1 MTEWFC
7 VQERYKN
14 SLFPVYFI
22 VEVMTREMASFTG
35 KPLHKGILIHRGPH
49 VQYWLQTK
57 KWEELQQTSLRAVQK
72 NPKLVG
78 KLVKEFQKKAP
89 VFLKFIRKV
98 HEIDL
103 TQKSNSELLEYYNQY
118 CRYYKEV
125 GVLGEPVA
133 FCVKDALATHLEN
146 YLRQQLREK
155 WLEKKFAEFFSALV
169 SPTVPSF
176 ATREEQ
182 ELIKISVKAQ
192 KKGIRTVQSE
202 LEKHA
207 QEFFWLP
214 YDYEGEIWGKQYFE
228 SVLAELI
235 KKPASDLKAQMDRQ
249 KKQFMELKQKQKKFV
264 QEAGIDSYHQQ
275 LFQALRD
282 ASQAM
287 DLKKEVLTQSHWYKN
302 SLMKEIAKRLG
313 IPFYYTY
320 FVTPEEMKMGLLEGK
335 LDKKRIELRQ
345 QHCVS
350 ICQDG
355 KTIIETGENAKEW
368 EQKVVTQTAV
378 EESKEL
384 HGTCA
389 CPGSAIGKARV
400 LLNSNQIH
408 EMREGE
414 VLVTQATTPDFV
426 PAMKKA
432 KAIITNEGGITSHA
446 AIVSREL
453 GVPCIVGVANATKQ
467 IKTGDLIDVHAA
479 SGTIKKIESAK

>member
-1 MTEWFC
+1 MTEWFL
-7 VQERYKN
+7 VQERYRN

-22 VEVMTREMASFTG
+22 IEVMTREMASFTG

-57 KWEELQQTSLRAVQK
+57 QWEELQQASLEAVQK
-72 NPKLVG
+72 NPRLVG

-89 VFLKFIRKV
+89 LFLKFIRKV
-98 HEIDL
+98 HETDL
-103 TQKSNSELLEYYNQY
+103 TKKSNAELWKYYEQY
-118 CRYYKEV
+118 CHYYKEV

-133 FCVKDALATHLEN
+133 FCVKDALANHLEN
-146 YLRQQLREK
+146 YLRRQLKEK
-155 WLEKKFAEFFSALV
+155 GLKKRFAEFFSALV
-169 SPTVPSF
+169 SPTIPSF

-182 ELIKISVKAQ
+182 ELIKIAVKAQ
-192 KKGIRTVQSE
+192 QKGIPAMQRE
-202 LEKHA
+202 LEKHTN
-207 QEFFWLP
+207 EFFWLP
-214 YDYEGEIWGKQYFE
+214 YDYESEIWGKEYFE
-228 SVLAELI
+228 SVLRELI
-235 KKPASDLKAQMDRQ
+235 KKPAADLKAQAKRQ
-249 KKQFMELKQKQKKFV
+249 KNQFGELKQKQKKFIH
-264 QEAGIDSYHQQ
+264 EAGIDLQHKQ
-275 LFQALRD
+275 LFQVMQD

-302 SLMKEIAKRLG
+302 SLMKEIAKRLH
-313 IPFYYTY
+313 IPFYHTY
-320 FVTPEEMKMGLLEGK
+320 FIVPGEMKTGLLEGK
-335 LDKKRIELRQ
+335 LDKKGIETRQ

-355 KTIIETGENAKEW
+355 KTVIETEENAKAW

-414 VLVTQATTPDFV
+414 ILVAQATTPDFV

-453 GVPCIVGVANATKQ
+453 GVPCIVGVANATKL
-467 IKTGDLIDVHAA
+467 IKTGELIEVHAA
-479 SGTIKKIESAK
+479 SGTIKKIEMSK